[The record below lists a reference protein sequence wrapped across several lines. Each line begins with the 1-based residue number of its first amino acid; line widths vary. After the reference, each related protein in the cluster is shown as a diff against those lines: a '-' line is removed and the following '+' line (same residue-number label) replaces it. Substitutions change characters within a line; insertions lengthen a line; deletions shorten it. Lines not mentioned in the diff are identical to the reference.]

1 MKKKVKTVL
10 NLLAVCFLSGI
21 IFIGVGYSYLNRELK
36 PTENKTESVPYYPEA
51 PESAGVMFDICGD
64 RTLCYM
70 NFEDGSLN
78 ILFDTEE
85 TAVGDTLYG
94 YSVDY
99 LIEGD
104 YDLLSGIID
113 IAGGIEMENG
123 EEVLR
128 FTGVQVTDILSRTTD
143 REELRRKIIPKI
155 IEKIR
160 ETGFQKADFLYII
173 ENSNTNLTVPDCYY
187 WSDYITDLC
196 TNARIIN

>member
-1 MKKKVKTVL
+1 MVLMKKKVKTVL

-21 IFIGVGYSYLNRELK
+21 IFIGVGYLYLNRELK

-64 RTLCYM
+64 QTLCYM

-78 ILFDTEE
+78 ILFDTEQ

-104 YDLLSGIID
+104 YDLLSVIID
-113 IAGGIEMENG
+113 IAG
-123 EEVLR
+123 
-128 FTGVQVTDILSRTTD
+128 DILSRTTD
-143 REELRRKIIPKI
+143 REELRRKIISKI

>member
-1 MKKKVKTVL
+1 M
-10 NLLAVCFLSGI
+10 
-21 IFIGVGYSYLNRELK
+21 
-36 PTENKTESVPYYPEA
+36 
-51 PESAGVMFDICGD
+51 
-64 RTLCYM
+64 
-70 NFEDGSLN
+70 N
-78 ILFDTEE
+78 ILFDTEQ

-143 REELRRKIIPKI
+143 REELRRKIISKI